1 MDLGDLLVMPV
12 TGQRVRDDYKSGFSK
27 KTESATPGY
36 YTVELDKYKVKAEL
50 TATDHVALHR
60 YTYQNAD
67 SASLLLDLQHGL
79 VWNPQQYKSHVK
91 ACEINWEDA
100 QTLTGHVRSSVWVNQ
115 DLYFVMK
122 FNKPVTDSIYLPM
135 DCLLYT
141 SPSPRD

>member
-79 VWNPQQYKSHVK
+79 VWNLSLIH
-91 ACEINWEDA
+91 I
-100 QTLTGHVRSSVWVNQ
+100 
-115 DLYFVMK
+115 
-122 FNKPVTDSIYLPM
+122 
-135 DCLLYT
+135 
-141 SPSPRD
+141 